1 MKETATQQVLS
12 KQLDLL
18 LEIKDLKETNEQ
30 LDNALVKAYDDIEI
44 LGAQLDGQA
53 ALLDECSKLVDII
66 QNKRK

>member
-30 LDNALVKAYDDIEI
+30 LDGALVKAYDDIES
-44 LGAQLDGQA
+44 LGTQIDN
-53 ALLDECSKLVDII
+53 LVYII
-66 QNKRK
+66 DTMKINTNK